1 MEYITDV
8 HRNYE
13 PTDEDLFISA
23 PKSGDYQRM
32 IWGHPQELRER
43 ELKHWEAFEKHIK
56 DNGLDPLPES
66 YVAETRMGFRY
77 LQGVGW
83 NY

>member
-32 IWGHPQELRER
+32 IWGHP
-43 ELKHWEAFEKHIK
+43 
-56 DNGLDPLPES
+56 
-66 YVAETRMGFRY
+66 
-77 LQGVGW
+77 
-83 NY
+83 